1 MIGIQLRAWIRGE
14 NHSAKWG
21 VFPYIL
27 ACIPF
32 SYVGFSPWD
41 VFSQIRFVGVDGFGA
56 TMKELVSIRFGL
68 SIVNVHGLRLY
79 GVQKWQGLIRVLG
92 SFFL

>member
-1 MIGIQLRAWIRGE
+1 LKLGEDKRAEKESLYLNERVIQNIFFVD
-14 NHSAKWG
+14 H
-21 VFPYIL
+21 
-27 ACIPF
+27 
-32 SYVGFSPWD
+32 VGFSPWD

-56 TMKELVSIRFGL
+56 TMKELVSIRSGL